1 MNVHLNCNDEQL
13 LVPLISQANTFQI
26 ALNYFNLLQIL
37 SLLSVLV
44 HPGYLARPIV
54 GTKTEITYEAETKYN
69 ILRLIFLNARI
80 TKNAFKTYWR
90 PLLSGGASWSWY
102 THMTLG
108 IEQIILLE

>member
-1 MNVHLNCNDEQL
+1 MFQHNHWQTLCLEASSDPCSERMNVHLNCNDEQL

-69 ILRLIFLNARI
+69 ILRLIF
-80 TKNAFKTYWR
+80 FKC
-90 PLLSGGASWSWY
+90 
-102 THMTLG
+102 
-108 IEQIILLE
+108 